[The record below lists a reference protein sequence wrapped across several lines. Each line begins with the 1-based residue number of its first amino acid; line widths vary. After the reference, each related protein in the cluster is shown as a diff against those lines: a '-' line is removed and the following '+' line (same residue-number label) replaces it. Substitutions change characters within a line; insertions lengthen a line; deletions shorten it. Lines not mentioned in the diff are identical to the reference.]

1 MPLRTQG
8 FGIDTSVFL
17 RLLTGHP
24 AADFEATVA
33 ALQRL
38 HNARP
43 AIELFVSNQVIGEAY
58 IVLQQFYGIS
68 KSDARNA
75 MCDLFSAGSLSPLNG
90 KPVIDI
96 LQAKDGAGLMDRL
109 IAQGYQHEA
118 LNILTRDR
126 KMAKLPGAVILGVG
140 AGKP

>member
-1 MPLRTQG
+1 MPPRTQA

-38 HNARP
+38 HDERSAV
-43 AIELFVSNQVIGEAY
+43 ELFVSNQVIGEAY
-58 IVLQQFYGIS
+58 IVLQHFYGIS

-75 MCDLFSAGSLSPLNG
+75 MRELFSSGSLSPLNG

-96 LQAKDGAGLMDRL
+96 LQAQDGAGLMDRL
-109 IAQGYQHEA
+109 IAQGYQHVE
-118 LNILTRDR
+118 LDILTRDK
-126 KMAKLPGAVILGVG
+126 KMAKLPGAVALGVA

>member
-1 MPLRTQG
+1 MPPRTQA

-33 ALQRL
+33 ALKRL
-38 HNARP
+38 HDERSAV
-43 AIELFVSNQVIGEAY
+43 ELFVSNQVIGEAY
-58 IVLQQFYGIS
+58 IVLQHFYGIS

-75 MCDLFSAGSLSPLNG
+75 MRELFSSGSLSPLNG
-90 KPVIDI
+90 KSVIDL

-109 IAQGYQHEA
+109 IAQGYQHAGLE
-118 LNILTRDR
+118 ILTRDK
-126 KMAKLPGAVILGVG
+126 KMARLPGAVALGVRT
-140 AGKP
+140 GKP